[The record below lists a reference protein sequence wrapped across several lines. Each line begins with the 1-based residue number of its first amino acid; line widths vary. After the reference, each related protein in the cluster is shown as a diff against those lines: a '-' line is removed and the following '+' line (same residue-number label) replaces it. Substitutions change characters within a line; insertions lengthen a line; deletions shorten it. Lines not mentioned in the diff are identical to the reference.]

1 MNGMHIK
8 ATGRFVPEKVVT
20 NDDLSRMVDTNDE
33 WIRTRT
39 GICERHFLAEGETH
53 FDMLTAA
60 AKDAIHRAGIL
71 KEDIG
76 AVVVATITAEYV
88 TPSAACRIQAALD
101 LPDGIPCFDIN
112 AACSGFLYGLQM
124 GKSML
129 DFVKAPYVLLVSGE
143 ALSHITDMTDRS
155 TCVLFGDGA
164 GAMILERSES
174 HRFEAVLG
182 ARGNTELLGCPKGG
196 AISMAGQD
204 VFRFAVETIPM
215 CIDEVL
221 QKAELTLDDIDY
233 IVCHQANARII
244 QYVIRKLKAPE
255 EKFYINVQNYGNTSA
270 GSIPIALDEMD
281 KAGML
286 VPGKRVIC
294 VGFGAG
300 LTWGGALLE
309 W

>member
-8 ATGRFVPEKVVT
+8 ATGRYVPEKVVT
-20 NDDLSRMVDTNDE
+20 NDDLSRMVDTSDE

-53 FDMLTAA
+53 FEMLTAA
-60 AKDAIHRAGIL
+60 ARDAITRAGIS

-76 AVVVATITAEYV
+76 AVVVATLTAEYK
-88 TPSAACRIQAALD
+88 TPSTACRIQAELG

-143 ALSHITDMTDRS
+143 ALTRITDMTDRS

-164 GAMILERSES
+164 GAMILERSDA

-182 ARGNTELLGCPKGG
+182 ARGNTELLSCPDGG
-196 AISMAGQD
+196 TLSMAGQD
-204 VFRFAVETIPM
+204 VFRFAVETIPK

-221 QKAELTLDDIDY
+221 QKASLTLEDIDY
-233 IVCHQANARII
+233 VVCHQANARII

-255 EKFYINVQNYGNTSA
+255 EKFYMNVANYGNTSA
-270 GSIPIALDEMD
+270 GSIPIALDEMA

-286 VPGKRVIC
+286 SAGKRVIC
-294 VGFGAG
+294 VGFGSG